1 MNVKLEM
8 LKKLK
13 KQKSINTSEKINSK
27 KKEATRWFVHLR
39 DEICKSFEII
49 ENTSSRDNNIS
60 FSRKE
65 WEREVVVVVLFL
77 S

>member
-13 KQKSINTSEKINSK
+13 KQKPINTPEKINSK

-49 ENTSSRDNNIS
+49 ENTPSKDNNIS
-60 FSRKE
+60 FSRKNGKE
-65 WEREVVVVVLFL
+65 TVVVVVLFL